1 MAEQPPGT
9 RVKSSGGLK
18 SVSVLIPANGGGR
31 RRGNKEL
38 VRKNSSLVKV
48 DFTERAK
55 AKNSPLT
62 VEALGGASV
71 GGDCKSH
78 ERVADPPPR

>member
-1 MAEQPPGT
+1 MLAVAEQPPET
-9 RVKSSGGLK
+9 RVESSGGSK

-48 DFTERAK
+48 DFTGRAK

-62 VEALGGASV
+62 VEALGGGLSR
-71 GGDCKSH
+71 G
-78 ERVADPPPR
+78 